1 MTAPEP
7 APRADALSE
16 TEDRQWAGFANFGNI
31 LGLLPAVII
40 WLVFKDRGAK
50 TRVEGKEAL
59 NWIINISGLILG
71 LWIVYIVLQVVAFA
85 APSVGIIAFI
95 VGLLM
100 FAVYVVNVIFAIL
113 AGIAVYRGGSY
124 RYPYNIRWIK

>member
-1 MTAPEP
+1 MSAP
-7 APRADALSE
+7 APDRAGNQLSE
-16 TEDRQWAGFANFGNI
+16 TEDRQWAAFANFGNV

-40 WLVFKDRGAK
+40 WLIFKDRGAK
-50 TRVEGKEAL
+50 TRVEGKEAV
-59 NWIINISGLILG
+59 NWIITISGLILV
-71 LWIVYIVLQVVAFA
+71 LWIVYIVLQVVSFA

-100 FAVYVVNVIFAIL
+100 FAVYVVNVVFAVL
-113 AGIAVYRGGSY
+113 GGIAVYRGGSY